1 MDRNRPEIPKRENR
15 APEDAPPPQEGF
27 YDDYYPDP
35 EALAAEEEARA
46 QEAREQY
53 YAQRDAYYARRDAY
67 YARRDAYYAKR
78 EAEEAEADWYY
89 PTRPRRPRRE
99 DTDQRDYQPEDMYDS
114 AGPVRRSRT
123 KRRARRAMRF
133 LRTLLLLTLIAALVL
148 MLTGEQPVLAEE
160 GRARIPGRS
169 TILLAGTDQEGQTT
183 DNILLLALDQSAG
196 TASLL
201 SIPGE
206 IGFRGDGELRLSDV
220 YGAAGGGRGGMD
232 ALRSA
237 VRDVVGFLPDG
248 YLLLDLDVLS
258 EAVDLLGGVE
268 FDIPPDY
275 ADRAAELY
283 QDIRSGLQ
291 HLTGRQVMELFRA
304 RIGGGS
310 DPEQLRVQRQ
320 VVREALRQWFHSD
333 RWKVFPKLWELFRS
347 RMTSDLSFRQ
357 VMWIARVLAKSDLG
371 AMQDAVVPGELTLPP
386 GAEEDD
392 PTLRGLYLVDGEALA
407 ALLAAY
413 SPYE

>member
-1 MDRNRPEIPKRENR
+1 MEKRKRPQQNRIPQN
-15 APEDAPPPQEGF
+15 DPPPVQEGY

-35 EALAAEEEARA
+35 EAVAAEEEARA
-46 QEAREQY
+46 QEAREHY

-67 YARRDAYYAKR
+67 YARRDAYYARR

-114 AGPVRRSRT
+114 AGPVRRGRT
-123 KRRARRAMRF
+123 KRRARRAMRL
-133 LRTLLLLTLIAALVL
+133 LRTLLLLALAGALVL
-148 MLTGEQPVLAEE
+148 MLTSVQPVLPEE
-160 GRARIPGRS
+160 GRTRIAGRS
-169 TILLAGTDQEGQTT
+169 TILLAGTDQEGVRT
-183 DNILLLALDQSAG
+183 DNILLLALDQPSG

-206 IGFRGDGELRLSDV
+206 IGFQGDDTLRLCDV
-220 YGAAGGGRGGMD
+220 YGAAGGGSGGMD

-248 YLLLDLDVLS
+248 YVLLDMDVLS

-268 FDIPPDY
+268 FEIPSEY

-291 HLTGRQVMELFRA
+291 HLSGRQVMELFRT
-304 RIGGGS
+304 RIGGNS
-310 DPEQLRVQRQ
+310 DPEQMRVQRQ

-347 RMTSDLSFRQ
+347 RMTSNLSFRQ

-371 AMQDAVVPGELTLPP
+371 AMAEAVVPGELTLPP
-386 GAEEDD
+386 GAGEDD
-392 PTLRGLYLVDGEALA
+392 SQVRPLYLVDADALA
-407 ALLAAY
+407 ALLDAY

>member
-1 MDRNRPEIPKRENR
+1 MEKRKRPQQNRIPQN
-15 APEDAPPPQEGF
+15 DPPPAQEGY

-35 EALAAEEEARA
+35 EAVAAEEEARA
-46 QEAREQY
+46 QEAREHY

-67 YARRDAYYAKR
+67 YARRDAYYARR

-114 AGPVRRSRT
+114 AGPVRRGRT
-123 KRRARRAMRF
+123 KRRARRAMRL
-133 LRTLLLLTLIAALVL
+133 LRTLLLLTLVAALVL
-148 MLTGEQPVLAEE
+148 MLTSVQPVLPEE
-160 GRARIPGRS
+160 GRVRIPGRS
-169 TILLAGTDQEGQTT
+169 TILLAGTDQEGRTT

-206 IGFRGDGELRLSDV
+206 IGFQGDEALRLAAV
-220 YGAAGGGRGGMD
+220 YGAAGGGPGGMD

-248 YLLLDLDVLS
+248 YVLLDLDVLS

-268 FDIPPDY
+268 FDVPSDF

-291 HLTGRQVMELFRA
+291 HLSGRQVMELFRT

-320 VVREALRQWFHSD
+320 VIREALRQWFDSD

-371 AMQDAVVPGELTLPP
+371 AMGEAVIPGELTLLP
-386 GAEEDD
+386 GAEEDE
-392 PTLRGLYLVDGEALA
+392 PQARPLYLVDNEAKA